1 MVCGYGFSQN
11 PSMVFR
17 SLSVEDGLSQ
27 GIITNITEDS
37 KGSIWVGTDIGLNRL
52 IGKHVT
58 VFLHSDDDPTSLP
71 DNNIKCL
78 TVDSLDNLWIGTH
91 ESGIACYS
99 IKTNKFKTF
108 KFFDQSG
115 NDVSGALINRI
126 VIHGND
132 LWAAAFDFGLFHIDL
147 ETGKTSVYP
156 IYSAEHPGEL
166 LKINDIFI
174 DRGELWVGVNKEGL
188 ILFDP
193 AKGIVRHHWIKNPTN
208 DLNFNNAWKIVP
220 GQYPDIWVGTAGS
233 YFQKVNR
240 ETGELKV
247 YNDIQNNQYDRR
259 FVSDLVFQGPDS
271 IWVATTMS
279 GLLLFHVKEERI
291 EKVSSTE
298 DITGIAYNTINDLYL
313 AKNRILWVG
322 TNGKGLSYHHPGF
335 NHFTIFSKKLKSRFK
350 LDLISTRSIYADKD
364 WVFIGGYNGLN
375 RINKS
380 TGSIDYFY
388 PATVGYSICEVA
400 GNPDKLIIG
409 TEGDFIS
416 TIEKKS
422 GKIHN
427 PPKLDGYEATVGPDN
442 IRFIFSVLHL
452 EGSKYLLGHS
462 SGVIVYDLEK
472 EQLVKS
478 YVPGED
484 PNSIVKGEIKCLVRE
499 PGGTIWVGSAT
510 GGLAKFLPESG
521 KFVRAKKENGFE
533 ELPSDKIFSFGIDR
547 KNRFWIGTDKGLSLF
562 DPEKGVIKTFDKET
576 GLPDPNILAIV
587 ADKNNNLWCSC
598 GDGIFRIDPD
608 REVVESFG
616 TLHGLPGKEFNK
628 GAGFIGPDETLYF
641 GGPNGIVGVSSEM
654 QAIEFPDP
662 IPYVIGCKTYN
673 LDMKLDT
680 VLPYTNEIVIDP
692 GIEHFSVE
700 VTGMDFILDEKNHF
714 RYSIPENSDAW
725 IDRGTERTIHFTGL
739 DPGTYHLNLMVS
751 NNDREWI
758 KMAKPLIIKV
768 RPYFYQTTA
777 AKLLLVI
784 LLLGIVVMI
793 ILIRTRYLVKQRAE
807 LNRMVNL
814 KTSEL
819 RESESQLRE
828 ANATKDRFFS
838 IIAHD
843 LRSPFNSLLGLSEL
857 LSEEWDEYGD
867 KEKKEMI
874 GMMKENLS
882 STYELLT
889 NLLDWSRLQRKS
901 ISAELKDINLKLLA
915 DHAIEGFNLQIST
928 KKIELNNRIDDSHL
942 VIADQFMVETVL
954 RNLIINAVK
963 FTPKGGRITLTSE
976 LIEGWVRCCVADT
989 GIGMSQE
996 MQKRLFKLDDPQSRL
1011 GTDGETGTGLGLLVC
1026 LEFIQLLDG
1035 KLEVTS
1041 REGEGSIFCISLPG
1055 KH

>member
-1 MVCGYGFSQN
+1 
-11 PSMVFR
+11 MVFR

-27 GIITNITEDS
+27 GIITSITEDS

-52 IGKHVT
+52 VGKHVT
-58 VFLHSDDDPTSLP
+58 IFLHSEEDSTSLP
-71 DNNIKCL
+71 ADNIKCL
-78 TVDSLDNLWIGTH
+78 AVDSLDNLWIGTH
-91 ESGIACYS
+91 DSGIACYS

-108 KFFDQSG
+108 KFFDDRG
-115 NDVSGALINRI
+115 NDLSRALINRI
-126 VIHGND
+126 IINGND
-132 LWAAAFDFGLFHIDL
+132 LWAAAYDFGLFHMDL
-147 ETGKTSVYP
+147 RTGKTRVYP
-156 IYSAEHPGEL
+156 INSAENPGEL
-166 LKINDIFI
+166 LKINDILM
-174 DRGELWVGVNKEGL
+174 DRGELWVGVEKEGL

-193 AKGIVRHHWIKNPTN
+193 VKGILRHHWIKNPTN
-208 DLNFNNAWKIVP
+208 DLSFNNAWKIVP

-240 ETGELKV
+240 ETGESKV

-279 GLLLFHVKEERI
+279 GLLLFHVKQERI
-291 EKVSSTE
+291 EKMSSTE

-335 NHFTIFSKKLKSRFK
+335 NHFTIFSRKLKSRFK
-350 LDLISTRSIYADKD
+350 LDLISIRSIYADND

-375 RINKS
+375 RINKR
-380 TGSIDYFY
+380 TGSIDFFI
-388 PATVGYSICEVA
+388 PETVGYSFCEVS
-400 GNPDKLIIG
+400 GNTDKLIIG
-409 TEGDFIS
+409 TEGDFIF
-416 TIEKKS
+416 TIDKKS
-422 GKIHN
+422 GKIHS
-427 PPKLDGYEATVGPDN
+427 PPNLDGLKLPAGTDN
-442 IRFIFSVLHL
+442 VRFIFDVIHL
-452 EGSKYLLGHS
+452 EGNKYLLGHRN
-462 SGVIVYDLEK
+462 GIIIYDLAK
-472 EQLVKS
+472 EQLVES
-478 YVPGED
+478 YVHSDD
-484 PNSIVKGEIKCLVRE
+484 PNSIVPGDIKCLVRE

-521 KFVRAKKENGFE
+521 KFVRAVKENGFA

-547 KNRFWIGTDKGLSLF
+547 EKRFWIGTDKGLSLF
-562 DPEKGVIKTFDKET
+562 DPEKGLKRTFSRKD

-587 ADKNNNLWCSC
+587 ADKNNHLWCST

-608 REVVESFG
+608 REVTESFG

-628 GAGFIGPDETLYF
+628 GAGCIGPDETLYF
-641 GGPNGIVGVSSEM
+641 GGPNGVVAVSAEM
-654 QAIEFPDP
+654 QAIKFPDP
-662 IPYVIGCKTYN
+662 IPNVIGCKTYN
-673 LDMKLDT
+673 VDMKLDT
-680 VLPYTNEIVIDP
+680 VLPYTNKIVIAP

-725 IDRGTERTIHFTGL
+725 IDRGTERTIHFTGM

-751 NNDREWI
+751 NNETEWI
-758 KMAKPLIIKV
+758 KMEKPLIIKV
-768 RPYFYQTTA
+768 RPYFYQTFA
-777 AKLLLVI
+777 MKLLLIVMVMGMVV
-784 LLLGIVVMI
+784 LGII
-793 ILIRTRYLVKQRAE
+793 IRTKYLVRQRAE
-807 LNRMVNL
+807 LNRLVDL

-819 RESESQLRE
+819 RESESHLRE

-857 LSEEWDEYGD
+857 LAEGWDEYPD

-874 GMMKENLS
+874 AMMQESLS

-901 ISAELKDINLKLLA
+901 ISAELGELNLKQLA
-915 DHAIEGFNLQIST
+915 DHAIEGFNVQIAT
-928 KKIELNNRIDDSHL
+928 KRLEVINQIDEGHM

-954 RNLIINAVK
+954 RNLIINSIK
-963 FTPKGGRITLTSE
+963 FTPKEGRITLTSE
-976 LIEGWVRCCVADT
+976 LRDDRVRCCVTDT
-989 GIGMSQE
+989 GIGMSTE
-996 MQKRLFKLDDPQSRL
+996 MQKRLFKLDESQSRL
-1011 GTDGETGTGLGLLVC
+1011 GTDGEKGTGLGLLVC

-1041 REGEGSIFCISLPG
+1041 SEGKGSTFCILLPG
-1055 KH
+1055 KLNIS